1 MNKWVCSNPCLVSF
15 FLIGKLSLSLGVLEP
30 RHIPEVI
37 HYKHIGVLGKA
48 IEHHGDLMH

>member
-1 MNKWVCSNPCLVSF
+1 MNKRVRSHPCLISF

-30 RHIPEVI
+30 KHIPEVI

-48 IEHHGDLMH
+48 IEHHGI

>member
-1 MNKWVCSNPCLVSF
+1 MNNWVHSYSCLVSF

-48 IEHHGDLMH
+48 IEHHGDWMH